1 MNHGQ
6 DDFDEH
12 LRRALHEA
20 ADGVQPTD
28 GGLDRIRRSLTRP
41 RPVLLAGMMAAYAA
55 AAQWASSG
63 LHRLMAWLQ
72 TVFGA
77 TPEGQQGAPG
87 MPRWRRPR
95 AGTTLAA
102 LLAAAVV
109 VVGVV
114 ALTPALRQSL
124 PGIAVGSR

>member
-1 MNHGQ
+1 MSHEP

-20 ADGVQPTD
+20 ADGVQPAD

-41 RPVLLAGMMAAYAA
+41 RPVLLAGLMTAWAT

-63 LHRLMAWLQ
+63 LHALMAWLQ

-77 TPEGQQGAPG
+77 TAEGPQGAPG

-95 AGTTLAA
+95 AGAALAA
-102 LLAAAVV
+102 LLAAAV
-109 VVGVV
+109 
-114 ALTPALRQSL
+114 
-124 PGIAVGSR
+124 